1 MTWFFITPLAIALA
15 VTFIFK
21 NCANEAAYL
30 AGAVVMLSLIT
41 SLFLAPWQ
49 IKALLLI
56 LVILASRRLLQSIHP
71 VDDEDHK
78 INLIYRGA
86 NYEFTPPPVELSDGE
101 ITGKYRGQIWRTPKF
116 KHHIAVTSGM
126 KYRGAIIKPEQ
137 IIAPTVEKDANLE

>member
-15 VTFIFK
+15 VIFLFK

-30 AGAVVMLSLIT
+30 AGSVVILSLIT

-56 LVILASRRLLQSIHP
+56 LVILASRWLLESVHP
-71 VDDEDHK
+71 VDDEDQK

-86 NYEFTPPPVELSDGE
+86 NYEFNPPSVEVSDGE
-101 ITGKYRGQIWRTPKF
+101 STGKYRGQIWRTPKF
-116 KHHIAVTSGM
+116 KHHIAVTTGI

-137 IIAPTVEKDANLE
+137 ITDPTLEKDANLE